1 MTMPHASA
9 DAEVQ
14 AVARQARTCSRA
26 LRLLPGAQK
35 NACLLAFAAAL
46 QDAADGIL
54 KAARDDAAHARAH
67 AAPMHV
73 VQALA
78 LSRADLEAKSRL
90 AATLAGLSEPVGRI
104 ESTWIRPNGLKIEKT
119 RVPLGVV
126 ALLVEYDVSAVIDAF
141 LLCVKA
147 GDAVVLLAGPMAN
160 RTCTAVVRAL
170 SAAALPGQV
179 SAGLVFLV
187 PGHSEAAR
195 RALVRQRELID
206 VAIPVGSAAWVAA
219 ITGEAL
225 VPVLGQTCR
234 RRHVYVDE
242 DADLTLALAVVADVV
257 TADPGDDG
265 PDAVLVH
272 RAVAPRLLPAVVGM
286 LLEKTLPFTADAGVS
301 RLLADTHLAAVAQA
315 SDRGA
320 AAVHLALVDGVDAAA
335 TAIAERGSGY
345 SDAILTNDRAVA
357 ARFAALVD
365 SACVYLNASPR
376 FTDGGQFGMGAQV
389 TVSTGRLHARGPLGI
404 DELTTCKYVVT
415 GKGQVLG

>member
-1 MTMPHASA
+1 MTLSPGST

-14 AVARQARTCSRA
+14 AVARQARACSRA

-35 NACLLAFAAAL
+35 NACLLAFGAAL
-46 QDAADGIL
+46 QQAAESIL

-67 AAPMHV
+67 AAPTHV

-78 LSRADLEAKSRL
+78 LSRADLESKSRL
-90 AATLAGLSEPVGRI
+90 AATLAGLPEPVGRI
-104 ESTWIRPNGLKIEKT
+104 ESTWMRPNGLKIEKT

-126 ALLVEYDVSAVIDAF
+126 AVLAEYDVGAVIDAL

-147 GDAVVLLAGPMAN
+147 GDAVALLAGPMVN

-170 SAAALPGQV
+170 SAAAVPGQV
-179 SAGLVFLV
+179 GAGLVHLV
-187 PGHSEAAR
+187 PGHGDQAR
-195 RALVRQRELID
+195 RALLRQCDLID
-206 VAIPVGSAAWVAA
+206 VAIPVGSAAWVEAVF
-219 ITGEAL
+219 GEAW
-225 VPVLGQTCR
+225 VPVLGQSCR

-242 DADLTLALAVVADVV
+242 DADLSQALAVVADVV
-257 TADPGDDG
+257 TAEALGDG
-265 PDAVLVH
+265 PDVVLVH
-272 RAVAPRLLPAVVGM
+272 RAVAPRLLPAVAV
-286 LLEKTLPFTADAGVS
+286 LLREKAIPFTVDAGAAG
-301 RLLADTHLAAVAQA
+301 LLADVQLASVVASNSSA
-315 SDRGA
+315 G
-320 AAVHLALVDGVDAAA
+320 AVHLALVDGVDAAA
-335 TAIAERGSGY
+335 AVIGEQGSGY

-357 ARFAALVD
+357 MRFAALVD

>member
-1 MTMPHASA
+1 MTMPHASV

-35 NACLLAFAAAL
+35 NACLLAFGAAL
-46 QDAADGIL
+46 QDAAESIL

-67 AAPMHV
+67 GAPTYV

-78 LSRADLEAKSRL
+78 LSRADLESTSRL
-90 AATLAGLSEPVGRI
+90 AATLAGLPEAVGRI

-126 ALLVEYDVSAVIDAF
+126 ALLAEYDIGAVIDAL
-141 LLCVKA
+141 LLCLKA
-147 GDAVVLLAGPMAN
+147 GDAVALLAGPMVN

-170 SAAALPGQV
+170 AAAAVPAQV

-187 PGHSEAAR
+187 PGHGEAAR
-195 RALVRQRELID
+195 SALVRQRELVD
-206 VAIPVGSAAWVAA
+206 VAIPIGSRAWV
-219 ITGEAL
+219 EAVVGDAW
-225 VPVLGQTCR
+225 VPVLAQTCR

-242 DADLTLALAVVADVV
+242 DADLSLALAVVTDVV
-257 TADPGDDG
+257 TAEPGEDG
-265 PDAVLVH
+265 PDVVLVH
-272 RAVAPRLLPAVVGM
+272 RAVAPRVLPAVAGM
-286 LLEKTLPFTADAGVS
+286 LLEKTLPFTADAGAS
-301 RLLADTHLAAVAQA
+301 RLLADVHLASAIAA
-315 SDRGA
+315 GSGA
-320 AAVHLALVDGVDAAA
+320 GAVHLALVDHVDAAA
-335 TAIAERGSGY
+335 AVIAEQGSGY
-345 SDAILTNDRAVA
+345 SDAVLTNDRAVA